1 VIGLLLAAA
10 LLQGG
15 TATPSFRSLEKGTQ
29 SFVDSPVQVTARTP
43 GEWDAVWKRHAPGR
57 PAPQVDFSREM
68 VVGVFAG
75 SRNSAG
81 YSVEIVSAEDQQG
94 TLVVRYREAVPARG
108 AVTAQIITSPYQL
121 VAVPKHAGAVRFE
134 KME

>member
-1 VIGLLLAAA
+1 
-10 LLQGG
+10 
-15 TATPSFRSLEKGTQ
+15 
-29 SFVDSPVQVTARTP
+29 VTARTA

-57 PAPQVDFSREM
+57 PQPQVDFSREM

-81 YSVEIVSAEDQQG
+81 YSVDIVSAQDQQG
-94 TLVVRYREAVPARG
+94 TLVVRYREVVPARG

-121 VAVPKHAGAVRFE
+121 VAVPRHDGTVRFE
-134 KME
+134 KTE